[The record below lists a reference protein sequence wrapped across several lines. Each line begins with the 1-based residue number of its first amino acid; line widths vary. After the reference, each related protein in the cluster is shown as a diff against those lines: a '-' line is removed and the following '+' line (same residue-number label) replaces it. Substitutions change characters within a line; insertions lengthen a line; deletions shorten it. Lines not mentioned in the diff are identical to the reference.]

1 MTENFVVVT
10 EGLQTRLKILGIKD
24 SYETMK
30 ELSRDYSDAE
40 SIKTKLT
47 EFING
52 LDIDDNEKKYLKSIT
67 PFNYI
72 GN

>member
-1 MTENFVVVT
+1 LTENFVVVT

-52 LDIDDNEKKYLKSIT
+52 LDIDDNEKKYLKSIN
-67 PFNYI
+67 PENYI
-72 GN
+72 GI